1 VAFDDGYSGSSAAA
15 TGSVKL
21 QWDQSAQGGRAYGQQ
36 TKQKRQKERSM
47 GAVVPEKEGQKPK
60 KDGDHDPTQDATGQ

>member
-1 VAFDDGYSGSSAAA
+1 MAFDDGYSRSAAV
-15 TGSVKL
+15 TVWLFES

-60 KDGDHDPTQDATGQ
+60 KDGDHDPTQNATGQ